1 MFSLPDRPSRNEVL
15 TFIAHAASYGNLGA
29 FIGAGFSKAV
39 LNDENS
45 EIALS
50 WRDLLKQAATRLR
63 IDYDAIW
70 KEGVSYPDVASA
82 ICSAHAEA
90 ASCDYSQSLSLLKQE
105 IAALTSWLPGKSKR
119 ETFSKYLE
127 ALSPSWIITT
137 NYDLIIESLLT
148 GRSIPLGPNDSLSSR
163 KGVIPVYHLH
173 GIRTNPDDI
182 IIAQEDYV
190 ALFRPSEY
198 RQVKLALTIKESTTL
213 LLGYGLGD
221 VNVLTALDWSQNVFR
236 NEAPNYPN
244 GVIQVLRKDNP
255 HENPYRDRH
264 GIVIIETS
272 DLATFFGEF
281 LPVRLHLLKVEQ
293 DEQEQLSTLAA
304 VLDDPDKK
312 MIEKFIDDAA
322 IREEMLKD
330 LAKFSIHLISGF
342 VIFLNRC
349 IDETWARS
357 VSYGAFEGYNQNLN
371 IILDILTAFPID
383 KLPPALFQTVA
394 YALHR
399 VSPLVGPST
408 GQSWSAHRTW
418 VSRKGELTKGTLA
431 ELKALAV
438 QHKYS
443 DLGVLLKDVDAQPCG
458 SPDAAR

>member
-1 MFSLPDRPSRNEVL
+1 VFSLPDSPSRTDVL
-15 TFIAHAASYGNLGA
+15 AFISRAASYGNLGA

-39 LNDENS
+39 LNDGTS

-50 WRDLLKQAATRLR
+50 WGDLLKQASANLK

-82 ICSAHAEA
+82 ICSVHSE
-90 ASCDYSQSLSLLKQE
+90 SVPCEYSRSLSLLKRE
-105 IAALTSWLPGKSKR
+105 IAALTSWLPDKSKR
-119 ETFSKYLE
+119 ETFAKYLE

-148 GRSIPLGPNDSLSSR
+148 GKSIPLGPNDSLSSQ
-163 KGVIPVYHLH
+163 KGVIPVFHLH

-198 RQVKLALTIKESTTL
+198 RQIKLALTIKESTTL

-221 VNVLTALDWSQNVFR
+221 VNVLTALDWSRNVFR
-236 NEAPNYPN
+236 SEQPNYPN

-272 DLATFFGEF
+272 DLATFFDEF
-281 LPVRLHLLKVEQ
+281 LAVRRDLLKVEQ
-293 DEQEQLSTLAA
+293 EEQSQLSQLAA
-304 VLDDPDKK
+304 ELDDPGSK
-312 MIEKFIDDAA
+312 MIEQFIDDASLRA
-322 IREEMLKD
+322 QMLKM
-330 LAKFSIHLISGF
+330 LSKFSIHLISGF
-342 VIFLNRC
+342 VTFLNKC
-349 IDETWARS
+349 IDETWVRS
-357 VSYGAFEGYNQNLN
+357 SSYGAFEGYNQNLR
-371 IILDILTAFPID
+371 IILDILTAFPIH
-383 KLPPALFQTVA
+383 KFPPALFQTVA

-399 VSPLVGPST
+399 VSPFIGSSP
-408 GQSWSAHRTW
+408 GQSWSAHDTW
-418 VSRKGELTKGTLA
+418 ASRKGELTKETLA
-431 ELKALAV
+431 ELRSLAI
-438 QHKYS
+438 QHGYS
-443 DLGVLLKDVDAQPCG
+443 NLELLLHDVDA
-458 SPDAAR
+458 